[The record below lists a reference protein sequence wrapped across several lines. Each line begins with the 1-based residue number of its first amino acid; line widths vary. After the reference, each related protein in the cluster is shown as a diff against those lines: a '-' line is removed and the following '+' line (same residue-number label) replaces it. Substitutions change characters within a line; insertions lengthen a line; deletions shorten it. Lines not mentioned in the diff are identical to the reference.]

1 MDIALAK
8 LHEKA
13 NDAAL
18 VGDFIL
24 AIKLNQDIIR
34 ETPGDSDAYLR
45 LGFAYL
51 QTGDFISSKQAYRQA
66 LKIEPMNQIAR
77 NNLDKIK
84 ILEKDT
90 DNTSLLASEGPVHS
104 VNPNLFL
111 NVLGKTKE
119 VTLVNIGQADVLA
132 KLKIGEL
139 VEFKIKKRR
148 VEVRD
153 TNNEYIGAL
162 PDDISKRLIFFLE
175 ADSSFLVY
183 IKAASKN
190 YVDIFIKEEK
200 KGAKVRGFATFP
212 KNIQDD
218 LKMMNADTN
227 ENEDSPEAREGQE
240 DTDGTVNV
248 DEEEMAPETDID
260 LEALADRDDEEFHGA
275 ERSDFEDEDE

>member
-8 LHEKA
+8 LHEQA
-13 NDAAL
+13 NDAAI

-34 ETPGDSDAYLR
+34 ETPHDADAYLR

-51 QTGDFISSKQAYRQA
+51 QTGDFMSSKQAYRQA

-90 DNTSLLASEGPVHS
+90 DPSSASDGPAHS

-153 TNNEYIGAL
+153 ANNEYVGAL

-218 LKMMNADTN
+218 LKMMNADIN
-227 ENEDSPEAREGQE
+227 DGEEGSEPREGNE
-240 DTDGTVNV
+240 EGDGAGNA
-248 DEEEMAPETDID
+248 EEEEIVPETDID
-260 LEALADRDDEEFHGA
+260 LEALADRDDEEFHHGA
-275 ERSDFEDEDE
+275 DRSDFEDEDE